1 MIKGVYNNSAFK
13 DRRRKLRAKQ
23 TPAEKIL
30 WQHLRNR
37 QLEKCKFWRQYSVG
51 PYILD
56 FYCPQIRLAIEVDGG
71 QHQDAI
77 EYDQERENYL
87 AGLDI
92 KTIRYTNNEVMKN
105 PENILENIRTNI
117 NKIFPI
123 SRLPLSGKREEGREI
138 VNL

>member
-30 WQHLRNR
+30 W
-37 QLEKCKFWRQYSVG
+37 
-51 PYILD
+51 
-56 FYCPQIRLAIEVDGG
+56 